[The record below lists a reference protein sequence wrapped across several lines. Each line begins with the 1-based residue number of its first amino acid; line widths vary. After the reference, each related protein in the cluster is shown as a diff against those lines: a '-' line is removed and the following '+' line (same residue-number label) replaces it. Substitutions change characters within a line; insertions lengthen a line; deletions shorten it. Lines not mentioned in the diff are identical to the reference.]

1 MAAGA
6 CSPYNEAA
14 GGPPGRGGLPAATKG
29 LEDSMEHLTQLVI
42 SESELGNIAR
52 ILGRLTMETGASHV
66 LLLDKSGQLVSAQG
80 QTDQRDVIGLGALL
94 AGAFSASRQGAQSL
108 GEENFRPIPQQGA
121 LRNPYTN
128 LIA

>member
-1 MAAGA
+1 MAPAP
-6 CSPYNEAA
+6 CSPYNEATD
-14 GGPPGRGGLPAATKG
+14 GPPRRGGLPAATKR

-80 QTDQRDVIGLGALL
+80 QTDQRDVIALGALL
-94 AGAFSASRQGAQSL
+94 AGAFSSSRHVAAIPGEQGRRHILLPRGSAK
-108 GEENFRPIPQQGA
+108 I
-121 LRNPYTN
+121 
-128 LIA
+128 